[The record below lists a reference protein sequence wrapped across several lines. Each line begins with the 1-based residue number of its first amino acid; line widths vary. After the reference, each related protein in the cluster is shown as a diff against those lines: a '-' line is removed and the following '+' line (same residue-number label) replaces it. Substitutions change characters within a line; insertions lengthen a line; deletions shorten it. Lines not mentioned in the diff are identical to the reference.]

1 MLKIIAMQ
9 IELQLN
15 GRETVEGDTPEA
27 VVEAMSRYQWP
38 DDKRAG
44 ADEYMRAVS
53 DRIKTQKGQTVRAC
67 CATHFLDDLAA
78 SSVIKRL
85 S

>member
-1 MLKIIAMQ
+1 MLKIIVMQ

-15 GRETVEGDTPEA
+15 GRETIEGDTPEA

-38 DDKRAG
+38 DDKPAG

-53 DRIKTQKGQTVRAC
+53 DRIKTQKGAAVRTC
-67 CATHFLDDLAA
+67 CATHFLEDLAA
-78 SSVIKRL
+78 SGVIKRL

>member
-1 MLKIIAMQ
+1 MLKIIVMQ

-38 DDKRAG
+38 DDKPLTSG
-44 ADEYMRAVS
+44 DYMRSVS
-53 DRIKTQKGQTVRAC
+53 DRIKTQKGETVRAC

-78 SSVIKRL
+78 SGVIKRL